1 MRKARKQKPKY
12 KLLEAKADRLAREA
26 CVSAAKCMACG
37 TPVWFDRHLSDGI
50 NPEDWE
56 DPCPSDLRKIRVI
69 LNCSGRF
76 EWCHLVSRGVRSL
89 RHDPENCV
97 CLCNIHHRFFTQQP
111 AAFTAF
117 MESINPG
124 VWERLAMKQWGGKK
138 EPLENIYQR
147 WIDYY
152 EGRQ

>member
-26 CVSAAKCMACG
+26 CVSVGKCMACG
-37 TPVWFDRHLSDGI
+37 TPVWFDQHIDS
-50 NPEDWE
+50 EDK
-56 DPCPSDLRKIRVI
+56 RKIRSI
-69 LNCSGRF
+69 LKCSGRF

-111 AAFTAF
+111 AAFTDF